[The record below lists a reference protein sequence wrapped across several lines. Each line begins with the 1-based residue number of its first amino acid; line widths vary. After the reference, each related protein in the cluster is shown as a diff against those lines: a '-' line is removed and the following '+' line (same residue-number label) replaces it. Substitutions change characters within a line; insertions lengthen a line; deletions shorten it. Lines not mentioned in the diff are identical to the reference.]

1 MKKVILLIILF
12 FINLQLLAGYDI
24 SEANNAYQ
32 NQEYEKARDSYEE
45 YVKEGVK
52 SFALFYNLGN
62 TYFKLENY
70 GFARLFY
77 EKALKFRPLDKDLI
91 FNLELLKARLK
102 DKEET
107 EESFLQHIFKE
118 IYYFFSIN
126 LLAIFVLIC
135 FILIMLTIVLLIL
148 ANKSST
154 RKVVK
159 VFMVILSIF
168 FVIFLI
174 FTIARLHE
182 FYNKNFAVIIDE
194 TVFAYS
200 GPSKDFQ
207 QVFTIHEGLKVRID
221 PSADGDKNWVL
232 IKLQSGNGGWI
243 EKERIKII

>member
-24 SEANNAYQ
+24 SKANNAYQ

-45 YVKEGVK
+45 LVKKGIK
-52 SFALFYNLGN
+52 NFNLFYNLGN

-91 FNLELLKARLK
+91 FNLELLKSRLK

-107 EESFLQHIFKE
+107 KETFLSHILKKM
-118 IYYFFSIN
+118 YYFLSIN
-126 LLAIFVLIC
+126 MLAIFVLIC
-135 FILIMLTIVLLIL
+135 FILIMFTIVLVIL

-154 RKVVK
+154 KRVIK
-159 VFMVILSIF
+159 VFMVILSILF
-168 FVIFLI
+168 MIFLI
-174 FTIARLHE
+174 FTVARLHE
-182 FYNKNFAVIIDE
+182 FHNKDFAVIIDE

-207 QVFTIHEGLKVRID
+207 QVFTIHEGLKIKIERF
-221 PSADGDKNWVL
+221 DKNWVL

-243 EKERIKII
+243 EKDRIKII